1 MADFAAAAVSS
12 RRLLT
17 PIPTSKKPQPPKNLR
32 FSLLL
37 RPIKSC
43 SSAVASQKASPL
55 KLSSLIS
62 EFQSLPQSIDRVKR
76 LLDYASTLPP
86 FPAAE
91 RTLSNRVMGCTAQV
105 WLSASMN
112 PSRTMSFWVDSDSEI
127 TKGFCACLISVLD
140 GATPEEVLSVRP
152 EDFVE
157 LNVGVGVGVKGRG
170 QSRANTWHNVLVS
183 MQKRTKILVAELE
196 GRSPV
201 ETFPSLVIGADGVE
215 AKGSY
220 AEAQVR

>member
-1 MADFAAAAVSS
+1 M
-12 RRLLT
+12 
-17 PIPTSKKPQPPKNLR
+17 
-32 FSLLL
+32 
-37 RPIKSC
+37 
-43 SSAVASQKASPL
+43 
-55 KLSSLIS
+55 
-62 EFQSLPQSIDRVKR
+62 
-76 LLDYASTLPP
+76 
-86 FPAAE
+86 
-91 RTLSNRVMGCTAQV
+91 
-105 WLSASMN
+105 
-112 PSRTMSFWVDSDSEI
+112 DSDSEI